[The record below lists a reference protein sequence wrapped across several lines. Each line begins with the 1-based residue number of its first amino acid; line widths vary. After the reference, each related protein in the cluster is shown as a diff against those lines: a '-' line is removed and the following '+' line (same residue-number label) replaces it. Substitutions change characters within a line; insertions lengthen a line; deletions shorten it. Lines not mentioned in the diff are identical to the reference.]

1 TIFTRLAAESDY
13 TAPPEVVERFR
24 TRLAAEVRGPGFG
37 NGRFVRNVFEA
48 AAVSQSCR
56 IADIVDPSEEELRR
70 LEPVDLDGGL
80 E

>member
-1 TIFTRLAAESDY
+1 
-13 TAPPEVVERFR
+13 
-24 TRLAAEVRGPGFG
+24 VRGPGFG

-70 LEPVDLDGGL
+70 LVPVDLDGGP